1 MSNLAKLW
9 VTQKGTR
16 GTSKSFVPANDDQAP
31 VRVEFAPRIVRL
43 LVPAR
48 EQGLANDWIVLNTS
62 FQPVLTLATG
72 Q

>member
-1 MSNLAKLW
+1 
-9 VTQKGTR
+9 
-16 GTSKSFVPANDDQAP
+16 VPANDDHVP
-31 VRVEFAPRIVRL
+31 VRVEFAPRIDGL

-72 Q
+72 QIGRRDGQAGPFGKV